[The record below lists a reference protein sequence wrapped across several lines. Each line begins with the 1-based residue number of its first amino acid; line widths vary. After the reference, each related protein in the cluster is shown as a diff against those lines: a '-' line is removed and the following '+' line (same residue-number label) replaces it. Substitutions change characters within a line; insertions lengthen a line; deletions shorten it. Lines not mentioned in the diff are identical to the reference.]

1 MARSYKRDSSGRF
14 AGGGGG
20 SGGGKGKGKSKA
32 TAPSKSSAGKST
44 VAQRK
49 RAMNAQVTASIPLGK
64 SRPGTGKR
72 NPQRER
78 YIGAQNRAAYEAS
91 RPAGKGSKAAR
102 RAAEVM
108 ARSAQAT
115 RAKQFSSKSAKNTA
129 ARAAYKEAASKYRS
143 TEKMAAGAR
152 KNNPSHAAFWNRKA
166 GGAKSGLT
174 RVTNRLTGKT
184 KSRKRG

>member
-1 MARSYKRDSSGRF
+1 MARSYKRDSAGRF
-14 AGGGGG
+14 AGGGGAVRKG
-20 SGGGKGKGKSKA
+20 GGGKKKSGGKA
-32 TAPSKSSAGKST
+32 T
-44 VAQRK
+44 VAERK

-64 SRPGTGKR
+64 SRPGAGKR

-78 YIGAQNRAAYEAS
+78 YIGAQNRSAYEAS
-91 RPAGKGSKAAR
+91 RSRGKGNKAAK
-102 RAAEVM
+102 RAAGVQ
-108 ARSAQAT
+108 AKAAQVN

-184 KSRKRG
+184 KSRKRSR